1 MLFQRNVCT
10 QCVRDDQC
18 ETGEVISVLRYT
30 HTLLIY
36 SLSNFSSAVMVC
48 ARVTMNL
55 NHVLVILNV
64 IDTLMAIE
72 A

>member
-10 QCVRDDQC
+10 QCIRDDQC

-36 SLSNFSSAVMVC
+36 SLSFSSAVLVC
-48 ARVTMNL
+48 ARVSMKL
-55 NHVLVILNV
+55 NQVLVILNV

>member
-36 SLSNFSSAVMVC
+36 SLSKFSSAVMVC

-55 NHVLVILNV
+55 NHVLLILNV